1 MKGFA
6 GASYFSP
13 PLISLGGVY
22 CTVKI
27 FTFDLF
33 FFLIAWQKKLVSVI
47 KYQQND
53 LQNTLQPCYVTF

>member
-6 GASYFSP
+6 GACYFSP

-33 FFLIAWQKKLVSVI
+33 FFFNCLAEEAGISYKISAE
-47 KYQQND
+47 
-53 LQNTLQPCYVTF
+53 